1 MTASFGSAAP
11 MAEIEDRNRPGG
23 WMVRASVLGGLAQAF
38 YVYELD
44 DKNAATLARTATKS
58 DEWLMQ

>member
-1 MTASFGSAAP
+1 
-11 MAEIEDRNRPGG
+11 
-23 WMVRASVLGGLAQAF
+23 MVRASVLGGLAQAF